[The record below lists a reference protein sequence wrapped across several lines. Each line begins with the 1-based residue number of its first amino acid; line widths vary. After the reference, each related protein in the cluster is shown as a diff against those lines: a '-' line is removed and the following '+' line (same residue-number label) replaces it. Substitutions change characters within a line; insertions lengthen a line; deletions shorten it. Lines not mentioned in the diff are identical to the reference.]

1 MPRATCVPWDG
12 GRGFTPCAVAALL
25 PSSEAVAHPQ
35 CPGSDA
41 WDLPEEQTEAAGVSL
56 QQGAACPVATEEI
69 IVSATPVA
77 CSQRAELKTE
87 KKNKHVE
94 PYLMCNRGCCSAQPP
109 SYRHFQEEGGCS
121 TMLCGLNHAE

>member
-1 MPRATCVPWDG
+1 MPRATCVPWDR

-56 QQGAACPVATEEI
+56 QQGATCPVATEEI

-87 KKNKHVE
+87 KKKQT
-94 PYLMCNRGCCSAQPP
+94 RGALSDVQQGLLLGTATILSPCS
-109 SYRHFQEEGGCS
+109 GGRR
-121 TMLCGLNHAE
+121 L